1 MRIFKRLR
9 KAEKDIECLFGI
21 ISKITNSNVTILK
34 TMTSMQ
40 ERIEAVEKENE
51 DLRKQLDDIKNKL
64 PDYEEA
70 ISKGVERKWDDAVQA
85 VADFNPYVEL
95 NKEAIGR

>member
-9 KAEKDIECLFGI
+9 EAEKDIEYLFDRIG
-21 ISKITNSNVTILK
+21 KITSSIVTILK